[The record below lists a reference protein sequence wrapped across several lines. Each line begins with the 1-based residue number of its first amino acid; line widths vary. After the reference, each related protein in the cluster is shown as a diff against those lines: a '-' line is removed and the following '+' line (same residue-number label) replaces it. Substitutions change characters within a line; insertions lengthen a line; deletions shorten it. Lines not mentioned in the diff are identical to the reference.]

1 MSASQFS
8 LNVFHMTAFLSFLY
22 TEGKQ
27 SNMLK
32 GFDITAK
39 LHTYV
44 NIQLS
49 HLRIKHL
56 LELDQLI
63 FIKMHFKHYI
73 IKIYSTCY
81 RSIRQS
87 STSLDTSFFFGSP
100 SILRLM
106 C

>member
-1 MSASQFS
+1 
-8 LNVFHMTAFLSFLY
+8 
-22 TEGKQ
+22 
-27 SNMLK
+27 MLK

-39 LHTYV
+39 LHTYI

-49 HLRIKHL
+49 HARIKHL
-56 LELDQLI
+56 LELKHLI
-63 FIKMHFKHYI
+63 FTTMHFKDYV

-87 STSLDTSFFFGSP
+87 STSLDTCFFFGSP